1 MAGRS
6 SKTRNAKSKRRPDF
20 NSHHPRCII
29 TYDTNQA
36 REKKCTTPDNADS
49 EVFSDSR
56 RFFHDFV
63 LEKVILYGEVAIK
76 SRYLLVEAKPLKFSP
91 PKSLCGT
98 VGSPWVS
105 LATLFG
111 FWETLI
117 KFSESM
123 ILYGE
128 KSFFRF
134 FFFFS
139 TLPISAQ
146 NSSLSA
152 QKDTSIAGLRMFVA
166 FLVFAKAPGM

>member
-1 MAGRS
+1 MPAHNFY
-6 SKTRNAKSKRRPDF
+6 K
-20 NSHHPRCII
+20 NSFRKFLTSP
-29 TYDTNQA
+29 
-36 REKKCTTPDNADS
+36 
-49 EVFSDSR
+49 
-56 RFFHDFV
+56 
-63 LEKVILYGEVAIK
+63 LYGKLSTRMQNPRSFSKLGYRKYDFFFILSSSAGGRVIK
-76 SRYLLVEAKPLKFSP
+76 SRYLEAKPLKFSP

-105 LATLFG
+105 PATLFG

-139 TLPISAQ
+139 ANCVESK
-146 NSSLSA
+146 NSSYVA
-152 QKDTSIAGLRMFVA
+152 KKDTSIAGLRMFVA
-166 FLVFAKAPGM
+166 

>member
-1 MAGRS
+1 MPGAVA
-6 SKTRNAKSKRRPDF
+6 KTTKATNILRPAIDVTF
-20 NSHHPRCII
+20 
-29 TYDTNQA
+29 DKDA
-36 REKKCTTPDNADS
+36 EF
-49 EVFSDSR
+49 EVFSEVGVPEV
-56 RFFHDFV
+56 RFFF
-63 LEKVILYGEVAIK
+63 LIFSSPAGGRAIK
-76 SRYLLVEAKPLKFSP
+76 SRYLEIKPLKFSP

-134 FFFFS
+134 FFF
-139 TLPISAQ
+139 LA
-146 NSSLSA
+146 
-152 QKDTSIAGLRMFVA
+152 R
-166 FLVFAKAPGM
+166 

>member
-1 MAGRS
+1 MPNPRS
-6 SKTRNAKSKRRPDF
+6 FRTLEDF
-20 NSHHPRCII
+20 FMI
-29 TYDTNQA
+29 
-36 REKKCTTPDNADS
+36 
-49 EVFSDSR
+49 
-56 RFFHDFV
+56 FFF
-63 LEKVILYGEVAIK
+63 EKVILYGEVVIK
-76 SRYLLVEAKPLKFSP
+76 SRHLEAKPLKFSP

-123 ILYGE
+123 ILYGK
-128 KSFFRF
+128 KSFLT

-139 TLPISAQ
+139 VLSAVAQ
-146 NSSLSA
+146 NSSYVA

-166 FLVFAKAPGM
+166 FLVFAKAPGK